1 MKMRLTVVTICALS
15 VLAAPLSGAASANP
29 LCGLE
34 VLGHRPCFQL
44 P

>member
-1 MKMRLTVVTICALS
+1 MKLRIATLTCLLLMFSAALPG
-15 VLAAPLSGAASANP
+15 VALANP